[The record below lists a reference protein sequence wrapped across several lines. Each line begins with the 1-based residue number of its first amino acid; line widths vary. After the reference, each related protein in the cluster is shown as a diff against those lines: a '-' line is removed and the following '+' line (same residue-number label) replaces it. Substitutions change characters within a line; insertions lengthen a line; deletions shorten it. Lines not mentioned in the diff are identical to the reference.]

1 MSFFVRPLGIAGV
14 LLAARAAAASPCEPS
29 AALAGD
35 PDLVATVGELLAH
48 HGVGN
53 IGEGCPRVRA
63 RLERRD
69 GSIVVVRIGDPEEER
84 VVTEPATAATI
95 IESWSR
101 SDFENPLLATHA
113 APPMSVTSVTS
124 VTPVTPVMP
133 AAASVTSVRET
144 LTPNARPVSAMPAR
158 LQLFSAAETSF
169 ADDRT
174 SWVGFMVGVCVQLGR
189 ACASARGR
197 YAAVVDGPGM
207 WSEAERH
214 AADVLFGGDIPFRLG
229 HTTLS
234 TGFGAGMG
242 SVHTGTRA
250 SGMPQ
255 GSETFGLR
263 ADAHMAWTIPLG
275 LRIALEVSATLD
287 VSQVTDVEGS
297 VSAGVTNEP
306 RIFGRLGAGLRFG
319 GM

>member
-1 MSFFVRPLGIAGV
+1 M

-35 PDLVATVGELLAH
+35 PALVATVGDLLVQ
-48 HGVGN
+48 HGIGN
-53 IGEGCPRVRA
+53 VGEGCPRVRA

-69 GSIVVVRIGDPEEER
+69 RSIVVVRVGDPEEER

-113 APPMSVTSVTS
+113 ATLTL
-124 VTPVTPVMP
+124 VTPVTP
-133 AAASVTSVRET
+133 AATSVTSLREA
-144 LTPNARPVSAMPAR
+144 LTPSAPPLPSMPAR

>member
-1 MSFFVRPLGIAGV
+1 MSSFVRPLGIAGV
-14 LLAARAAAASPCEPS
+14 LLAARAASATPCEPS

-35 PDLVATVGELLAH
+35 PALVAVVGDLLVQ

-53 IGEGCPRVRA
+53 VGEGCPRVRA

-84 VVTEPATAATI
+84 VVSEPTTAATI
-95 IESWSR
+95 IESWTR
-101 SDFENPLLATHA
+101 SDFENPLLATRS
-113 APPMSVTSVTS
+113 APMMHLPSSV
-124 VTPVTPVMP
+124 
-133 AAASVTSVRET
+133 ASVREA
-144 LTPNARPVSAMPAR
+144 LAPSAPPVPAVPAR
-158 LQLFSAAETSF
+158 LQMFAAAETSF

-174 SWVGFMVGVCVQLGR
+174 SWMGVMVGVCVQLGR

-214 AADVLFGGDIPFRLG
+214 AADVLFGGDIPFRIG
-229 HTTLS
+229 RTTLS

-263 ADAHMAWTIPLG
+263 ADAHVAWTIPLG
-275 LRIALEVSATLD
+275 LRLSLELSATLD

-297 VSAGVTNEP
+297 DSAAITNEP